1 MKKGLDDQSNNVIKI
16 GKKLF
21 DLGGCG
27 VFKYRTLP
35 GAVSILKIFKLEMS
49 YIFS

>member
-1 MKKGLDDQSNNVIKI
+1 MKKGLADQSNSVIKI

-21 DLGGCG
+21 DPGGYD
-27 VFKYRTLP
+27 VFKYHTLP
-35 GAVSILKIFKLEMS
+35 GAISIVKIRKLEMS

>member
-1 MKKGLDDQSNNVIKI
+1 MKRGLADQSNRVKI

-21 DLGGCG
+21 DPGGCG
-27 VFKYRTLP
+27 VFKYHTLP
-35 GAVSILKIFKLEMS
+35 GAISIVKLCKLEMS